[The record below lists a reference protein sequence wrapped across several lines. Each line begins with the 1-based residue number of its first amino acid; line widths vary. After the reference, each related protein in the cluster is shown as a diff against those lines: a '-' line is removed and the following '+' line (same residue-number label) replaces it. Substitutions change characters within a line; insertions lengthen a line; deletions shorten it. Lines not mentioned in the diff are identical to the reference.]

1 MCNTPLYKY
10 ISMQFIIAEYLGGF
24 QWGGI
29 ISKAVMTNLVQ
40 FLVQI

>member
-10 ISMQFIIAEYLGGF
+10 ISMQFITAEYLGGF
-24 QWGGI
+24 QLGAI
-29 ISKAVMTNLVQ
+29 ISKAVMTNCVQ

>member
-1 MCNTPLYKY
+1 MCNTPLYKH

-24 QWGGI
+24 QLEAI

>member
-1 MCNTPLYKY
+1 MYNTPLYKY

-24 QWGGI
+24 PLGAI

-40 FLVQI
+40 FLVQM